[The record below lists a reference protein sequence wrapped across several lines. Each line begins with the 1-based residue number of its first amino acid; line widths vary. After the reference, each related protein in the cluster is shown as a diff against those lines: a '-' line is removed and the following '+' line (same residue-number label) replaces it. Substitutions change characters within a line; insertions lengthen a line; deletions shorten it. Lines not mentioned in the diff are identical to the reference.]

1 MLQTAERSSALDA
14 SENPI
19 FQRHLIAYQTAAL
32 SVSGRVLELGLG
44 EGYGMELL
52 SPLCTEY
59 VGMDKFLDS
68 ARPVAKHVRLV
79 RADLPPIPDTPDNS
93 FDCVVTFQVIEHIE
107 ADLDYLREIYR
118 VLRPGGVLM
127 LTTPNRLMSLS
138 RNPWHVREYTPVE
151 MQAILE
157 RVFGREGTEL
167 RGIFGNEKVMDYYQK
182 NKASVRKF
190 TRFDVFDLQHRL
202 PRKWLQIPY
211 DLANRAN
218 RMMLRRSNTGL
229 VHDIV
234 ASDYFVAPL
243 ANNCLDYYAIC
254 TKSTSGF

>member
-19 FQRHLIAYQTAAL
+19 FQRHLIAYQTAAQTIK
-32 SVSGRVLELGLG
+32 GRVLELGLG

-59 VGMDKFLDS
+59 VGMDKFLDPT
-68 ARPVAKHVRLV
+68 RPVAQHVRLV
-79 RADLPPIPDTPDNS
+79 RADLPPIPETDDHS
-93 FDCVVTFQVIEHIE
+93 FDAVVTFQVIEHIDQ
-107 ADLDYLREIYR
+107 DLDFLRDIHR

-138 RNPWHVREYTPVE
+138 RNPWHVREYAPSE
-151 MQAILE
+151 MKDILE
-157 RVFGREGTEL
+157 RVFGREGTEV
-167 RGIFGNEKVMDYYQK
+167 RGIFGNDKVMDYYQK

-202 PRKWLQIPY
+202 PRKWLQVPY

-218 RMMLRRSNTGL
+218 RMMLRKSNTGL
-229 VHDIV
+229 VNDIM

-243 ANNCLDYYAIC
+243 ADDCLDYYAVC
-254 TKSTSGF
+254 TKS

>member
-19 FQRHLIAYQTAAL
+19 FQRHLIAYQTAAQR
-32 SVSGRVLELGLG
+32 VQGRVLELGLG

-59 VGMDKFLDS
+59 VGMDKFLNS
-68 ARPVAKHVRLV
+68 SRPVADHVRLV
-79 RADLPPIPDTPDNS
+79 RADLPPIPETPDHS

-107 ADLDYLREIYR
+107 PDLDFLREIHR

-138 RNPWHVREYTPVE
+138 RNPWHVREYKPTE
-151 MQAILE
+151 MKAILE
-157 RVFGREGTEL
+157 RVFGREGTEVH
-167 RGIFGNEKVMDYYQK
+167 GIFGNEKVMDYYQK
-182 NKASVRKF
+182 NKASVRRF

-202 PRKWLQIPY
+202 PRRWLQVPY

-218 RMMLRRSNTGL
+218 RMFLRKSNAGL
-229 VHDIV
+229 VNDII

-243 ANNCLDYYAIC
+243 TDDCLDYYVVC
-254 TKSTSGF
+254 TKF